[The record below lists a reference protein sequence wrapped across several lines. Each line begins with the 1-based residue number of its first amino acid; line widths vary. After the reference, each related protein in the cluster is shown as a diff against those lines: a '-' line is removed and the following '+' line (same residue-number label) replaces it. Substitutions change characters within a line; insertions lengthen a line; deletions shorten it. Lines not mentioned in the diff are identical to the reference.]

1 MKQSDLERVER
12 FLERWQ
18 GSRGNERANYQLFF
32 AELCDALGV
41 QRPLDKGR
49 IPGDPYCFD
58 KDVKIFHPSG
68 KVTPG
73 FIDFYKA
80 NHFVIEAKQGGITS
94 GKGTAKRGTAT
105 YLKEM
110 EKAFVQAVAY
120 ARSLETKPPFVI
132 TCDIGDHFELW
143 QGFNEDYGGYGAREE
158 IPLVHLRKK
167 EVFDL
172 FVDIFTDPQKR
183 NPEKIAAQ
191 VTREVAADLAELAR
205 SLERA
210 FSNPPTTQP
219 LTSPPTPLLQGEGS
233 NTPPSLLGNSAGG
246 LGLPTPQEVANFLM
260 RCIFTMFAEDVKLLP
275 EKLFTEALESRWL
288 PNPKKFKPEVEAL
301 WQAMNEGTNFG
312 FQGKLL
318 RFNGGL
324 FADFRAFELT
334 AAQLQVLLKAAKR
347 DWQNVEPAIFGT
359 LLERALDPKERSKLG
374 AHYTPRSYVERLVR
388 PVVMEPLQERWVE
401 VQAEAKKL
409 LDNGDLEP
417 TAAQKKKAV
426 AVLEAFLK
434 ELQEVRILDPA
445 CGSGNFLYVT
455 LDLLKGLESE
465 VLRRLEDVTG
475 QAQLRLDIAQVNP
488 SQFLGIEINPRAA
501 AIADLVIWIGY
512 LKWHFKRFGNIPPVE
527 PVLREYKN
535 IECRDA
541 VLADDGKEL
550 DIDPATNK
558 PRTRW
563 GGRMMKHPVTGENV
577 PDPSDQIP
585 IYRYIN
591 PRPAEWQEADYIVS
605 NPPFLGKLYML
616 SRLGDGYVDALRK
629 AYKGKVPDSCDFVMY
644 WWYLAANLL
653 SNQRTHRFGFVTTKS
668 ITQTFNRRVLDE
680 ALKASQPIY
689 LTFAIPNHPWV
700 DTEDC
705 AAVRIAITAAEGG
718 TGIGRLEIV
727 TSERSDQVEGIASV
741 EFSKRTGL
749 IQSDLSI
756 GANVVGTVTLKS
768 NTGLAGMGV
777 MLGNRGF
784 LVEEGS
790 TLNDDSSIIRPI
802 INGNDVMKSCRH
814 LRVID
819 FYNLSVEEARK
830 QAPNAFQQI
839 LLKVKPERDFNNRK
853 TRRENWWFFAETMP
867 KTRKSLDGLT
877 RYIVTPETAR
887 YRVFIM
893 VDKEILAEHKLV
905 VIGSEDAYHLG
916 ILSSKVHLKWAIAA
930 GGRLGS
936 GNDPV
941 YSKTTC
947 FDLFPFPDPTPEQ
960 KQKIRDLGE
969 RLDAHRKRVQAQHP
983 DITITGMYNLLE
995 KIRSGE
1001 PFTDKDRDYND
1012 KALVSTLKQIHD
1024 ELDAAVFEAY
1034 GWTPNLSDDEI
1045 LERLVALNA
1054 ERAEEE
1060 RNGLIRWLRPEYQAP
1075 KEVAIQQVI
1084 EGVTPEED
1092 VAIAPVEQ
1100 QPWPKKFKEQLAAIR
1115 DLLRT
1120 SSSEWTLEQ
1129 IVAQFKGATR
1139 SKKAIT
1145 ECLESLEELG
1155 ILASH
1160 AEDGVTRWY
1169 FAELQKAS

>member
-1 MKQSDLERVER
+1 MNQSDLERVES
-12 FLERWQ
+12 FLNRWQ
-18 GSRGNERANYQLFF
+18 GSSGNERANYQLFF

-41 QRPLDKGR
+41 ERPLDKGR
-49 IPGDPYCFD
+49 ISGDPYCFD

-80 NHFVIEAKQGGITS
+80 NHFVIEAKQGGIIS

-120 ARSLETKPPFVI
+120 TRSLESKPPFVL

-158 IPLVHLRKK
+158 IPLAHLRKEK
-167 EVFDL
+167 VFDL

-205 SLERA
+205 SVENAPPLTPL
-210 FSNPPTTQP
+210 NPP
-219 LTSPPTPLLQGEGS
+219 LLRGEDK
-233 NTPPSLLGNSAGG
+233 A
-246 LGLPTPQEVANFLM
+246 QQVANFLM

-275 EKLFTEALESRWL
+275 EKLFTEALETRWL
-288 PNPKKFKPEVEAL
+288 PNPKQFKPEVEAL
-301 WQAMNEGTNFG
+301 WQAMNEGNSFG

-324 FADFRAFELT
+324 FAEFTAFELT
-334 AAQLQVLLKAAKR
+334 TAQLEVLLQAAKR
-347 DWQNVEPAIFGT
+347 DWKNVEPAIFGT
-359 LLERALDPKERSKLG
+359 LLERALDSKERSKLG

-409 LDNGDLEP
+409 LDNSELEP

-426 AVLEAFLK
+426 AVLEAFLQ
-434 ELQEVRILDPA
+434 ELREVRILDPA

-475 QAQLRLDIAQVNP
+475 QAQLKLDIAQVNP

-512 LKWHFKRFGNIPPVE
+512 LKWHFKRFGNIAPVE

-541 VLADDGKEL
+541 VLAYDGKEP
-550 DIDPATNK
+550 DIDSVTNK

-563 GGRMMKHPVTGENV
+563 GGRMMKHPVTGEDV
-577 PDPSDQIP
+577 PDPTDQIP

-591 PRPAEWQEADYIVS
+591 PRAAEWQSCDYIIS
-605 NPPFLGKLYML
+605 NPPFIGNALMRE
-616 SRLGDGYVDALRK
+616 RLGDGYAKTIRQVYKDVSETVD
-629 AYKGKVPDSCDFVMY
+629 YVMY
-644 WWYLAANLL
+644 WWYKAAELL
-653 SNQRTHRFGFVTTKS
+653 CSGKIKRFGFITTNS
-668 ITQTFNRRVLDE
+668 IRQVWQRKVIDTQLN
-680 ALKASQPIY
+680 KKNPIR
-689 LTFAIPNHPWV
+689 LIFVIPDHPWT
-700 DTEDC
+700 DGG
-705 AAVRIAITAAEGG
+705 AAVRIAMTGAELDELKATKIAQLG
-718 TGIGRLEIV
+718 TVVCEAEAE
-727 TSERSDQVEGIASV
+727 TPEEEADKVEVNWQKVGHI
-741 EFSKRTGL
+741 F
-749 IQSDLSI
+749 SDLRS
-756 GANVVGTVTLKS
+756 GANVS
-768 NTGLAGMGV
+768 NAIKLQSNNLLAGRGV
-777 MLGNRGF
+777 CLHGAGFIVSDREMAEWGNRYLDSVVKPYCNGRD
-784 LVEEGS
+784 LVGNSRKLFVVDFFCLSEVEAAKYEKPFQKVLEE
-790 TLNDDSSIIRPI
+790 
-802 INGNDVMKSCRH
+802 
-814 LRVID
+814 
-819 FYNLSVEEARK
+819 
-830 QAPNAFQQI
+830 
-839 LLKVKPERDFNNRK
+839 VKPERDVNKRK
-853 TRRENWWFFAETMP
+853 VRKDNWWIFGETMP
-867 KTRKSLDGLT
+867 KTRNSIKNLN
-877 RYIVTPETAR
+877 RYVATPETAKH
-887 YRVFIM
+887 RVFQFL
-893 VDKEILAEHKLV
+893 DSSILPDNKLV
-905 VIGSEDAYHLG
+905 VIALDDAYFLG
-916 ILSSKVHLKWAIAA
+916 ILSSSIHVKWALAA
-930 GGRLGS
+930 GGWLGV

-941 YSKTTC
+941 YVKTKC
-947 FDLFPFPDPTPEQ
+947 FDPFPFPDSTPEQ

-969 RLDAHRKRVQAQHP
+969 RLDTHRKRVQTQYP
-983 DITITGMYNLLE
+983 DVTITGMYNLLE
-995 KIRSGE
+995 KMRSGE
-1001 PFTDKDRDYND
+1001 PFTDKDREYNN

-1024 ELDAAVFEAY
+1024 ELDAAVFDAY
-1034 GWTPNLSDDEI
+1034 NWPQTLSDDEI

-1054 ERAEEE
+1054 DRAEEE

-1075 KEVAIQQVI
+1075 ETLRAQGLAPLQGVI
-1084 EGVTPEED
+1084 EGLETEAAAPT
-1092 VAIAPVEQ
+1092 PVEQ

-1120 SSSEWTLEQ
+1120 SGSEWTLEQ
-1129 IVAQFKGATR
+1129 IVTQFKGATR
-1139 SKKAIT
+1139 SKKAIQ

-1160 AEDGVTRWY
+1160 AEEGVTRWY
-1169 FAELQKAS
+1169 SAELQKAS

>member
-1 MKQSDLERVER
+1 MEQSDQDRVEC

-18 GSRGNERANYQLFF
+18 GSSGNERANYQLFF

-41 QRPLDKGR
+41 ERPLDKGR
-49 IPGDPYCFD
+49 VPGDPYCFD

-80 NHFVIEAKQGGITS
+80 EHFVIEAKQGGTIS

-120 ARSLETKPPFVI
+120 TRSLESKPPFVI

-158 IPLVHLRKK
+158 FLLAHLRKK

-172 FVDIFTDPQKR
+172 FVDIFSDPQKR
-183 NPEKIAAQ
+183 NPAHIAAQ
-191 VTREVAADLAELAR
+191 VTREVAADLAEFAKR
-205 SLERA
+205 ME
-210 FSNPPTTQP
+210 TQHD
-219 LTSPPTPLLQGEGS
+219 
-233 NTPPSLLGNSAGG
+233 
-246 LGLPTPQEVANFLM
+246 PQQVANFLM

-275 EKLFTEALESRWL
+275 EKLFTEALETRWL
-288 PNPKKFKPEVEAL
+288 PNPKRFKPEVEAL
-301 WQAMNEGTNFG
+301 WQAMNQGTNFG
-312 FQGKLL
+312 FSGELL
-318 RFNGGL
+318 QFNGGL
-324 FADFRAFELT
+324 FADFTAFELT
-334 AAQLQVLLKAAKR
+334 TAQLQVLLQAAKR
-347 DWQNVEPAIFGT
+347 EWKDVEPAIFGT

-409 LDNGDLEP
+409 LDNGELEP

-426 AVLEAFLK
+426 TVLEAFLK

-475 QAQLRLDIAQVNP
+475 QAQLKLDIDQVNP

-541 VLADDGKEL
+541 VLAYDGKEP
-550 DIDPATNK
+550 DIDPTTNK

-563 GGRMMKHPVTGENV
+563 GGRMMKHPVTGEDV
-577 PDPSDQIP
+577 PDPTDQIP

-591 PRPAEWQEADYIVS
+591 PRPAEWPEADYIVS
-605 NPPFLGKLYML
+605 NPPFIGNYRMREL
-616 SRLGDGYVDALRK
+616 LGDGYTESLRQI
-629 AYKGKVPDSCDFVMY
+629 YQHVPDTTDYVLY
-644 WWYLAANLL
+644 WWHKAANLVH
-653 SNQRTHRFGFVTTKS
+653 SGTIKRFGFITTNS
-668 ITQTFNRRVLDE
+668 IWRVFQRKIVDFH
-680 ALKASQPIY
+680 
-689 LTFAIPNHPWV
+689 LTNKNPLRLFFAIPEHPWT
-700 DTEDC
+700 DGG
-705 AAVRIAITAAEGG
+705 AAVKIAMTGAELDNSTLQKIALLGTITNENEGETPEDKAEKIDIQFYKAGKIFSNLQAG
-718 TGIGRLEIV
+718 ADV
-727 TSERSDQVEGIASV
+727 TRAS
-741 EFSKRTGL
+741 L
-749 IQSDLSI
+749 
-756 GANVVGTVTLKS
+756 LKS
-768 NTGLAGMGV
+768 NDKLCHRGVKLHGMGFCLTQIQANNIEQDVVYHYSNGRDLLHHSRNALVIDLFGLAE
-777 MLGNRGF
+777 R
-784 LVEEGS
+784 
-790 TLNDDSSIIRPI
+790 
-802 INGNDVMKSCRH
+802 
-814 LRVID
+814 
-819 FYNLSVEEARK
+819 EALEKYPRAY
-830 QAPNAFQQI
+830 QWAYER
-839 LLKVKPERDFNNRK
+839 VKPERNQNNRAVY
-853 TRRENWWFFAETMP
+853 RDNWWIFGEPRAVFRNTLRGL
-867 KTRKSLDGLT
+867 RK
-877 RYIVTPETAR
+877 YIVTVETAKHR
-887 YRVFIM
+887 IFFFLDSQV
-893 VDKEILAEHKLV
+893 VPDNSLV
-905 VIGSEDAYHLG
+905 TISLDDYYFFCV
-916 ILSSKVHLKWAIAA
+916 LSSKLHILWASAT
-930 GGRLGS
+930 GGTLEDR
-936 GNDPV
+936 PV
-941 YSKTTC
+941 YTKTFC
-947 FDLFPFPDPTPEQ
+947 FDRFPFPNPTPEQ

-969 RLDAHRKRVQAQHP
+969 RLDAHRKRVQAKHP

-995 KIRSGE
+995 KMRAGE
-1001 PFTDKDRDYND
+1001 PFTDKDREYND

-1034 GWTPNLSDDEI
+1034 GWQQNLSDDEI

-1060 RNGLIRWLRPEYQAP
+1060 RNGLIRWLRPDYQAP
-1075 KEVAIQQVI
+1075 ETLRAQGIAPLQGVI
-1084 EGVTPEED
+1084 EGLETEDATPT
-1092 VAIAPVEQ
+1092 PVEQ
-1100 QPWPKKFKEQLAAIR
+1100 QTWPKKFKEQLAAIR

-1120 SSSEWTLEQ
+1120 SGSEWTLEQ
-1129 IVAQFKGATR
+1129 IAAQFKGATR
-1139 SKKAIT
+1139 SKKTIT

-1160 AEDGVTRWY
+1160 DEDGVTRWY
-1169 FAELQKAS
+1169 FAELQKVS

>member
-1 MKQSDLERVER
+1 MGIKQSDLERVER
-12 FLERWQ
+12 FLKRWQ
-18 GSRGNERANYQLFF
+18 GSSGNERANYQLFF

-41 QRPLDKGR
+41 ERPLDKGR
-49 IPGDPYCFD
+49 VPGDPYCFD

-80 NHFVIEAKQGGITS
+80 DHFVIEAKQGGTSS

-120 ARSLETKPPFVI
+120 TRSLESKPPFVL

-158 IPLVHLRKK
+158 IPLAHLRKK

-172 FVDIFTDPQKR
+172 FVDIFSDPQKR
-183 NPEKIAAQ
+183 NPAHIAAQ

-205 SLERA
+205 SLEDPASLKRGET
-210 FSNPPTTQP
+210 SSSP
-219 LTSPPTPLLQGEGS
+219 LFKGGWGGSPQ
-233 NTPPSLLGNSAGG
+233 A
-246 LGLPTPQEVANFLM
+246 VASFLM
-260 RCIFTMFAEDVKLLP
+260 RCIFTMFAEDVGLLK
-275 EKLFTEALESRWL
+275 EKLFTEALETRWL
-288 PNPKKFKPEVEAL
+288 PNPKSFRPEVEAL
-301 WQAMNEGTNFG
+301 WQAMNDGTNFG
-312 FQGKLL
+312 FHGRLL

-324 FADFRAFELT
+324 FADSTAFELT
-334 AAQLQVLLKAAKR
+334 AAQLEVLLKAAKR
-347 DWQNVEPAIFGT
+347 EWKDVEPAIFGT

-475 QAQLRLDIAQVNP
+475 QAQLRLDIDQVNP

-541 VLADDGKEL
+541 VLAYDGKEP
-550 DIDPATNK
+550 DIDPVTNK

-563 GGRMMKHPVTGENV
+563 GGRLMKHPVTGENV
-577 PDPSDQIP
+577 PDPTDQIP

-605 NPPFLGKLYML
+605 NPPFIGNYRM
-616 SRLGDGYVDALRK
+616 REVLGDGYTETLRQ
-629 AYKGKVPDSCDFVMY
+629 AYKNVSDTVDYVMY
-644 WWYLAANLL
+644 WWDKAAELVRL
-653 SNQRTHRFGFVTTKS
+653 EKIEKFGFITTNTIRQVWQRKV
-668 ITQTFNRRVLDE
+668 IDFHLNQ
-680 ALKASQPIY
+680 KKPIQ
-689 LTFAIPNHPWV
+689 LIFAIPDHPWV
-700 DTEDC
+700 DGG
-705 AAVRIAITAAEGG
+705 AAVRIAMTGAELANSTTSRQIFQLGTILSESEGQTPEEKADLVTISYQKVGQIFSNLKSGANVSSTVLLKSNQRLCSRGVELNG
-718 TGIGRLEIV
+718 TGFCITEGDIKNIEPEVVYRYLNGRDLLYVSRNLMIIDLFGLTE
-727 TSERSDQVEGIASV
+727 SEVFNQYPKSYQWVYERVKPQRDQNNRKSYRENWWLFGEPRSNFRPAIRDLKRYIASV
-741 EFSKRTGL
+741 ETAKHRVFVFVEPT
-749 IQSDLSI
+749 IVSDNTIIAVALENAYFLGTLSSHI
-756 GANVVGTVTLKS
+756 HTIWALAVGGDLGG
-768 NTGLAGMGV
+768 NTP
-777 MLGNRGF
+777 R
-784 LVEEGS
+784 
-790 TLNDDSSIIRPI
+790 
-802 INGNDVMKSCRH
+802 
-814 LRVID
+814 
-819 FYNLSVEEARK
+819 YN
-830 QAPNAFQQI
+830 
-839 LLKVKPERDFNNRK
+839 K
-853 TRRENWWFFAETMP
+853 TR
-867 KTRKSLDGLT
+867 
-877 RYIVTPETAR
+877 
-887 YRVFIM
+887 
-893 VDKEILAEHKLV
+893 
-905 VIGSEDAYHLG
+905 
-916 ILSSKVHLKWAIAA
+916 
-930 GGRLGS
+930 
-936 GNDPV
+936 
-941 YSKTTC
+941 C
-947 FDLFPFPDPTPEQ
+947 FDPFPFPDPTPEQ

-969 RLDAHRKRVQAQHP
+969 RLDSHRKRVQEQHR
-983 DITITGMYNLLE
+983 DATITLMYNLLE
-995 KIRSGE
+995 KMRAGE
-1001 PFTDKDRDYND
+1001 PFSDKDREYND

-1034 GWTPNLSDDEI
+1034 GWPQSLSDDEI

-1075 KEVAIQQVI
+1075 KEVPVQQVI

-1100 QPWPKKFKEQLAAIR
+1100 QAWPKKFKEQLAAIR

-1129 IVAQFKGATR
+1129 IAAQFKGATR
-1139 SKKAIT
+1139 SKKAIA
-1145 ECLESLEELG
+1145 ECLDSLEELG

-1160 AEDGVTRWY
+1160 AEEGVPRWY